1 MEWMINKIGF
11 RALGP
16 STEKLQAAGGTCE
29 FTECT
34 AKTRGVWWSWKCD
47 GQTGLSLG
55 GKAAMPLLAKFQ
67 SRLTTNL
74 DNKSPVTHCPS
85 RIVRI
90 VYH

>member
-74 DNKSPVTHCPS
+74 
-85 RIVRI
+85 
-90 VYH
+90 